1 METLPGPLLSA
12 NVLWHDPEAQVPSP
26 GEPLEPAFPAEYSAL
41 LEVILVS
48 PNASAR
54 IEMRTG
60 MDFFIV
66 VKNRLT
72 KRDVKEF
79 TSLL

>member
-1 METLPGPLLSA
+1 MSA
-12 NVLWHDPEAQVPSP
+12 NELWHEPEAHVPSP

-48 PNASAR
+48 PNASVR
-54 IEMRTG
+54 IKMRTG
-60 MDFFIV
+60 RDFFIV
-66 VKNRLT
+66 GKNKRT

-79 TSLL
+79 TSLV